1 MTYKYNEDIALQE
14 IKAYIDKTYDQHY
27 SKSKIQATEY
37 IVDQQQSLDFLTGNV
52 IKYISRLGKKDGFNK
67 NDVLKAIHYCIMTL
81 YYIDEFEKSDN
92 S

>member
-1 MTYKYNEDIALQE
+1 MKYKYNEDKALRE
-14 IKAYIDKTYDQHY
+14 IEEYINKTYGQHY

-67 NDVLKAIHYCIMTL
+67 NDVLKAIHYCIMAL
-81 YYIDEFEKSDN
+81 YYIDEFKKSDD
-92 S
+92 